1 MDLVCPEY
9 NILAKAGSSLGH
21 LFSEE
26 TKVKMSLADVLDQKD
41 PEVQEKFIYPSIS
54 EAGRV

>member
-1 MDLVCPEY
+1 CPEY

-41 PEVQEKFIYPSIS
+41 PEVQLD
-54 EAGRV
+54 V